1 MGVNHDI
8 ERHEEVGDE
17 DEHREVEAHESRET
31 DACEHDELG
40 DDIKGVVEVEAI
52 ERSLAMADTRE
63 CAV

>member
-17 DEHREVEAHESRET
+17 DEHREVEAHESRQT
-31 DACEHDELG
+31 DACEHDELS
-40 DDIKGVVEVEAI
+40 DDIKGVVEIESV
-52 ERSLAMADTRE
+52 ERSLALSNTRE